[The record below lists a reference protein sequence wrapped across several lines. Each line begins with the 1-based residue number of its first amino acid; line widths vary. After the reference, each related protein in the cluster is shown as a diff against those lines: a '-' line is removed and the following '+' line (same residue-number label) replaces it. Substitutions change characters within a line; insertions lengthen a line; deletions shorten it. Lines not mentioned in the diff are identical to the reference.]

1 MYMGPLCAS
10 LTVKTL
16 ENSIALLKKDDNL
29 LVSYAE
35 TEPFPPVIG
44 IEVVLIYSL
53 YVLPPMISLDP
64 T

>member
-1 MYMGPLCAS
+1 
-10 LTVKTL
+10 L

-35 TEPFPPVIG
+35 KEPFPPVIG